1 VDFSISKWSRRKPMY
16 TSIDNMEQ
24 RLAGIV
30 SGIGT
35 GTIAILNES
44 QLRSEAI
51 DELVY
56 TAVFAPSSELKDAA
70 RAVIQSAADAL
81 SIKPASIQS
90 LYEAMG
96 RYEVKGFTVPAINIR
111 GLTYDTARAVFQTVR
126 HLETGAFIFEIAKT
140 EIGYTDQKPAEYATV
155 ILAAAIKEGYR
166 GPLFIQGDHV
176 QANAK
181 RYATDPEQEIES
193 LKKVILEEIN
203 AGFYNI
209 DVDTSTLVDLS
220 RATLDE
226 QQRANYENAAKLTQ
240 FIREHQPQGITISV
254 GGEIGEVGGKNST
267 PEELHAFMKGYLA
280 NLNGHKGIS
289 KISVQTGTSHGG
301 VVLPDGSIA
310 KVKLDFDTLRVL
322 SEIARKDYGM
332 SGAVQHGASTLP
344 PELFDKFPQVGAS
357 EIHLATEFQNM
368 IYALIPSEL
377 REDIYAWIRANLSGE
392 RKAGETEEQFIYK
405 TRKKGFGPFKQ
416 QFWDLP
422 EDVRQN
428 VREELRKKF
437 EFLFAKLNVAN
448 TAQVV
453 QKYVRI

>member
-1 VDFSISKWSRRKPMY
+1 MY
-16 TSIDNMEQ
+16 TSIDNMKH
-24 RLAGIV
+24 RLAGILT
-30 SGIGT
+30 GIGT
-35 GTIAILNES
+35 GTITILNES

-56 TAVFAPSSELKDAA
+56 TAVFAPSNELKDAA
-70 RAVIQSAADAL
+70 RGVIQSAADVL
-81 SIKPASIQS
+81 GVKPASIQP

-111 GLTYDTARAVFQTVR
+111 GLTYDTARAVFQTVH
-126 HLETGAFIFEIAKT
+126 HLESGAFIFEIAKT

-181 RYATDPEQEIES
+181 RYSTDPEQEIES

-203 AGFYNI
+203 ARFYNI

-220 RATLDE
+220 LPTLDE

-240 FIREHQPQGITISV
+240 FIREHQPQGVTISV

-267 PEELHAFMKGYLA
+267 PEDLHAFMKGYLS

-392 RKAGETEEQFIYK
+392 RKVGETEEQFIYK

-437 EFLFAKLNVAN
+437 EFLFTKLNVAN
-448 TAQVV
+448 TAEVV